1 MTTVTKTGY
10 ERDTTGLW
18 ISKDVEARLTYT
30 FDWTDWLPTGD
41 TVSAVTY
48 TLQVRANDPD
58 PLIRHSSGITGASK
72 KTYVELGGGAI
83 GKVYTITCQVTTA
96 DGLID
101 RRAFRVKVEN
111 RSA

>member
-1 MTTVTKTGY
+1 MTTVTRTGY
-10 ERDTTGLW
+10 ERDTLGLY

-48 TLQVRANDPD
+48 TLQTRANDPD
-58 PLIRHSSGITGASK
+58 PLIKHSDGITGASK
-72 KTYVELGGGAI
+72 KTYIELGGGNV
-83 GKVYTITCQVTTA
+83 GKVYAITCQVTTV

>member
-10 ERDTTGLW
+10 ERDTIGLW

-41 TVSAVTY
+41 TISAVAY
-48 TLQVRANDPD
+48 TLQTRANDPD
-58 PLIRHSSGITGASK
+58 PLIKHSEGRVAGNL
-72 KTYVELGGGAI
+72 KTYIELGGGNV
-83 GKVYTITCQVTTA
+83 GKVYSITCQVTTV

-101 RRAFRVKVEN
+101 RRSFRVKVEN